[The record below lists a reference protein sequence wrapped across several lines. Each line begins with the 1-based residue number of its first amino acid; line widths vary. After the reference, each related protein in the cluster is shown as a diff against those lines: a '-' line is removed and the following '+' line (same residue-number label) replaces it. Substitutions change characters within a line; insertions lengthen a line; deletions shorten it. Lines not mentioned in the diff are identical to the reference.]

1 MLADR
6 YELRDL
12 IGRGGMGLVWAA
24 HDTVLHRGVAVKEVT
39 FPQSVTADERALLCE
54 RTFREARAAARVHHP
69 HATTVHDVVEAD
81 GKPWIVMQYAP
92 GRPLSDIVRSDGPLP
107 LAAVARIGIDI
118 LDALRAAHRAGVL
131 HRDVKPANV
140 LVGDDGSA
148 CLTDFGIAM
157 SSGDPSIT
165 TEGILL
171 GSPSYM
177 SPERAR
183 GDDLTAASDLW
194 SLGATLYFAVEGRPA
209 FDGGGAMATLVAVSV
224 ADPAPMRRAGPL
236 EPILLSLLE
245 KAPDRRPAAD
255 ELRAALRD
263 VLERAPGDV
272 VPLAASPVM
281 APAATAAEPP
291 DDRGGAAD
299 RVERLDFG
307 QLAQLAA
314 QTATVTGGLAASAA
328 RRAVKKANRRRVRHW
343 VRVSLLVVVGIAVVL
358 ATALG
363 VAVYEIVT
371 HL

>member
-12 IGRGGMGLVWAA
+12 IGRGGMGLVWEA

-39 FPQSVTADERALLCE
+39 FPQTVTDDERELLCE
-54 RTFREARAAARVHHP
+54 RTLREARAAARVHHP
-69 HATTVHDVVEAD
+69 HATTVHDVVEED
-81 GKPWIVMQYAP
+81 GKPWIVMQHVP
-92 GRPLSDIVRSDGPLP
+92 GRPLSDIVRSDGPLAP
-107 LAAVARIGIDI
+107 AAVARIGIDI
-118 LDALRAAHRAGVL
+118 VDALRAAHGAGVL

-165 TEGILL
+165 TEGVLL

-224 ADPAPMRRAGPL
+224 ADPAPMRCAGPL

-245 KAPDRRPAAD
+245 KVPDRRPSAD

-263 VLERAPGDV
+263 VVERAPDV
-272 VPLAASPVM
+272 V
-281 APAATAAEPP
+281 APRPP
-291 DDRGGAAD
+291 RDARSDAAD

-328 RRAVKKANRRRVRHW
+328 RRAVGKANRRRIRHW
-343 VRVSLLVVVGIAVVL
+343 VRVSLLVVVGVAVVL
-358 ATALG
+358 AAALG